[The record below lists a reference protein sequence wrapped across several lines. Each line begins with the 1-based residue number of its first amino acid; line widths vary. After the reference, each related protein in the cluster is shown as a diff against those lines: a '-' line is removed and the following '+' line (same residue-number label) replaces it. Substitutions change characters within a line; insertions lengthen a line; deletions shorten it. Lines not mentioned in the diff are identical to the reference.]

1 MKAAWHVFA
10 LLLLSGG
17 VAFAAVAPEESA
29 TSAVW
34 AVAKLL
40 VSLLIVIGAIFA
52 AAWALKRIG
61 PPRSANG
68 LIRVLAA
75 VPLGPRERLVL
86 VEIGETWFVLGVA
99 QGNIQTL
106 HSMPKQAGVFD
117 SSPGSQRWLERW
129 RVPRP

>member
-1 MKAAWHVFA
+1 MKSVWLLGA
-10 LLLLSGG
+10 LLLWSSGM
-17 VAFAAVAPEESA
+17 ACAAPAGESSA

-34 AVAKLL
+34 AAAKLL

-61 PPRSANG
+61 PPRAANR
-68 LIRVLAA
+68 LIRVLGS
-75 VPLGPRERLVL
+75 VPVGPRERLVL

-106 HSMPKQAGVFD
+106 HSMPKQAGMFD
-117 SSPGSQRWLERW
+117 APPVARKWLERW
-129 RVPRP
+129 RA